1 MAETKMSKEITNKI
15 RKNLICNQCSHQMLE
30 VKIVA
35 NCQQN
40 KMKLA
45 VMIWFSD
52 YMIRSQEKNM
62 LDLKFGTRFKIK
74 LAMDT
79 D

>member
-1 MAETKMSKEITNKI
+1 
-15 RKNLICNQCSHQMLE
+15 MLE